1 MKKETE
7 ILPGQLP
14 IERGKTYINRV
25 LSVYINLFHDKY
37 GFNPT
42 VSIGKF
48 GKLLKELIK
57 THTEYQISAMMI
69 IFFNW
74 AGMNGEDKLQRD
86 RLVQATHNF
95 GWFFSTVNN
104 YEVYIR
110 NVYELDFN
118 NEDKVREFVNQSL
131 LELK

>member
-1 MKKETE
+1 
-7 ILPGQLP
+7 
-14 IERGKTYINRV
+14 
-25 LSVYINLFHDKY
+25 
-37 GFNPT
+37 
-42 VSIGKF
+42 
-48 GKLLKELIK
+48 
-57 THTEYQISAMMI
+57 MI